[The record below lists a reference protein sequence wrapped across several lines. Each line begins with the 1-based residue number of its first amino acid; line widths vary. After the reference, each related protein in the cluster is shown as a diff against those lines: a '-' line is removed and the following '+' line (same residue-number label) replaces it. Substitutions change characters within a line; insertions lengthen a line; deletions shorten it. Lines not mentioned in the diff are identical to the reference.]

1 MKDEVLE
8 SRLCLMGVST
18 ADKVYEYNDDDES
31 MSRCL
36 MSHTA
41 GPKARKAE
49 TIDAK
54 KADACCEVGIVMYT

>member
-1 MKDEVLE
+1 
-8 SRLCLMGVST
+8 MGVST